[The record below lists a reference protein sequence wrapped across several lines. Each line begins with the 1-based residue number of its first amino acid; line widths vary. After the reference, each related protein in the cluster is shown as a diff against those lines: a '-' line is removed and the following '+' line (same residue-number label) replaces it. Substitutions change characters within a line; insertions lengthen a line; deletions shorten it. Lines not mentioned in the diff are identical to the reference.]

1 MTNWNE
7 VEYQQ
12 ISEDWRHRDN
22 LTWQIPS
29 IIVVIG
35 GALIT
40 AAFALNTDPK
50 YLCIVRPILL
60 GFGALLSLCLTFA
73 LAQNLWYQVGSGEAL
88 IKIANDEGYNLPKD
102 EMRRTLSPKDFCIS
116 KKREFI
122 KRLFTKLTGSTLL
135 LILCICIAFILS
147 GLFIWSIVFTKLTG
161 STLLLSLL
169 ISLCIYIVFIFLGL
183 LIWFIISKIRHRN

>member
-35 GALIT
+35 GALIA
-40 AAFALNTDPK
+40 AAFALNIDPH

-60 GFGALLSLCLTFA
+60 GFGASLSLCLTFA

-88 IKIANDEGYNLPKD
+88 KKIVEGKGDEIPNSK
-102 EMRRTLSPKDFCIS
+102 MRRTLCPKDLGIS
-116 KKREFI
+116 KKRFI
-122 KRLFTKLTGSTLL
+122 KLLFTRLTGSTIL

-147 GLFIWSIVFTKLTG
+147 GLFICSIVVVLP
-161 STLLLSLL
+161 
-169 ISLCIYIVFIFLGL
+169 
-183 LIWFIISKIRHRN
+183 N